1 MIIGYGFNNFIPRVP
16 YFSNHPQ
23 SRPATCEQFV
33 TTYIKCSTKPFVPIS
48 IKVFH
53 YCDRHNMV
61 ALNQNHLSLM
71 ARAVLI
77 VKTIIWLRQIQKLRA
92 KVCSKIKRFWW
103 IDSIIFTSSFETAQ
117 HSKKFASFFW
127 VFFHNTIIA
136 IPLSR
141 GSTQFQVVRAIV
153 APITFAVHNCPNGT
167 VFQKTGLLLYSI
179 SLLRE
184 ERSNLVH
191 YIVSLRQ
198 KSTSVKIH

>member
-1 MIIGYGFNNFIPRVP
+1 
-16 YFSNHPQ
+16 
-23 SRPATCEQFV
+23 
-33 TTYIKCSTKPFVPIS
+33 
-48 IKVFH
+48 
-53 YCDRHNMV
+53 MV

-92 KVCSKIKRFWW
+92 KVCSRPPHKTLLVNRFNYFHIELWNNSAFKE
-103 IDSIIFTSSFETAQ
+103 IRFIFFEW
-117 HSKKFASFFW
+117 FF
-127 VFFHNTIIA
+127 TIQSA
-136 IPLSR
+136 IPLSK

-179 SLLRE
+179 SLLWE